1 MEEIIKLRNE
11 KLESRT
17 KTENRILEIIR
28 SGRTLDNFYKTEL
41 DVISHL
47 STQIK
52 VLDELLENK
61 NIIRSGKLNRIL
73 NDKD

>member
-17 KTENRILEIIR
+17 KTENIILEIIR

-47 STQIK
+47 ST
-52 VLDELLENK
+52 NK
-61 NIIRSGKLNRIL
+61 STR
-73 NDKD
+73 

>member
-1 MEEIIKLRNE
+1 MEKIIKLRNE